1 MSANDNPRPWKKNVT
16 GGEWEATNYGY
27 EQNSVNGKYGQE
39 ICSVWKEANSLLLT
53 EAGTVLHQT
62 GMTPG
67 ELAERVRE
75 LKFELEDALEELKS
89 LRFSRGL

>member
-1 MSANDNPRPWKKNVT
+1 MTTESRPWKKYVT
-16 GGEWEATNYGY
+16 KGEWIADFGSHLLSPSSLRLIAVV
-27 EQNSVNGKYGQE
+27 QHGPSQAADV
-39 ICSVWKEANSLLLT
+39 IFIKEASK
-53 EAGTVLHQT
+53 VFHQT

>member
-1 MSANDNPRPWKKNVT
+1 
-16 GGEWEATNYGY
+16 
-27 EQNSVNGKYGQE
+27 
-39 ICSVWKEANSLLLT
+39 
-53 EAGTVLHQT
+53 
-62 GMTPG
+62 MTPG